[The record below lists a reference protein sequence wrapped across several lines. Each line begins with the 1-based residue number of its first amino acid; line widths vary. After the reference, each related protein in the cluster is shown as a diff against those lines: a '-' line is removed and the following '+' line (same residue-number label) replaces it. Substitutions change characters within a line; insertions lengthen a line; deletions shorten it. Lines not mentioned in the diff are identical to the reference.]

1 MVKKE
6 SKQICSVGV
15 AFVFLSSFLSMF
27 FGMGTYF
34 MFNVTGNDSYIAAII
49 GSILSIGIFFIFRYI
64 YFNNTEENIYDLTKK
79 LYGKGLGTFINLLFF
94 LAFIVISAIV
104 LFNLSNF
111 LNVEYLPDTNEN
123 FIKAIILVTII
134 YISSKSLSEI
144 VRVNQIFSYINIF
157 LIVVDICGLFSKIN
171 FKYVEPINCFGK
183 TCMLKSIFIYV
194 TLSIVPY
201 MMLLITSKKN
211 IIGAE
216 KDKTMSVV
224 NRTVLLTNI
233 LQIVIILMTI
243 LILGKD
249 FINVFRFPEYI
260 ALKQFT
266 LFNILERVENILALN
281 FYFNS
286 ISFLSFLFY
295 YMINF
300 LPDIKIKKWYSV
312 IISVVL
318 IIITS
323 LVFIE
328 GISFASIV
336 GKYIYYVILVG
347 IMLPILLIFTKMII
361 SAKKAKKTS
370 KYIAK
375 QV

>member
-34 MFNVTGNDSYIAAII
+34 MFNVTGNDSYLAAII

-64 YFNNTEENIYDLTKK
+64 YFHNTEEDIYSLTRK
-79 LYGKGLGTFINLLFF
+79 LFGKGFGTFINLFF
-94 LAFIVISAIV
+94 FISFFIISGVV

-134 YISSKSLSEI
+134 YISSKTLSEI
-144 VRVNQIFSYINIF
+144 VRVNQIFSYIN
-157 LIVVDICGLFSKIN
+157 LILIAIDICGLFSKVDI
-171 FKYVEPINCFGK
+171 KYIEPINCFGK
-183 TCMLKSIFIYV
+183 SCMLKSVFIYL

-211 IIGAE
+211 IIGTE
-216 KDKTMSVV
+216 KDKTMSVI

-233 LQIVIILMTI
+233 LQIVIILMTT

-249 FINVFRFPEYI
+249 FINIFRFPEYI

-266 LFNILERVENILALN
+266 LFNLLERVENILALN

-295 YMINF
+295 YMIKF
-300 LPDIKIKKWYSV
+300 LPDWKIKKWYSV
-312 IISVVL
+312 IISIVL
-318 IIITS
+318 IVVTS
-323 LVFIE
+323 LVFLE
-328 GISFASIV
+328 GISFSSIV
-336 GKYIYYVILVG
+336 GKYIYYVILIG
-347 IMLPILLIFTKMII
+347 IMLPILLIFTKLII
-361 SAKKAKKTS
+361 SAKKDKKNS

-375 QV
+375 

>member
-1 MVKKE
+1 MVEKE

-15 AFVFLSSFLSMF
+15 AFVFLSSFLAMF

-34 MFNVTGNDSYIAAII
+34 MFNVTGNDSYVAAII
-49 GSILSIGIFFIFRYI
+49 GSIISIGVFFIFRYI
-64 YFNNTEENIYDLTKK
+64 YFHNTENDIYSLTRK
-79 LYGKGLGTFINLLFF
+79 LFGKGFGTFINLLFF
-94 LAFIVISAIV
+94 ISFFVIATIV

-123 FIKAIILVTII
+123 FIKAIILITII

-144 VRVNQIFSYINIF
+144 VRVNQIFSYINLM
-157 LIVVDICGLFSKIN
+157 LIAIDICGLFSKIDI
-171 FKYVEPINCFGK
+171 KYIEPINCFGK

-211 IIGAE
+211 IIGTE
-216 KDKTMSVV
+216 KDKTMSVM
-224 NRTVLLTNI
+224 NRTVVLTNI

-300 LPDIKIKKWYSV
+300 LPNWKIKKWYSV
-312 IISVVL
+312 IISVILV
-318 IIITS
+318 IVTS
-323 LVFIE
+323 YVFLE
-328 GISFASIV
+328 GISFASII
-336 GKYIYYVILVG
+336 GKYIYYVILIG
-347 IMLPILLIFTKMII
+347 IMLPILFIFTKLII
-361 SAKKAKKTS
+361 SAKKDKKTS

-375 QV
+375 

>member
-34 MFNVTGNDSYIAAII
+34 MFNVTGNDSYLAAII

-64 YFNNTEENIYDLTKK
+64 YFHNTEEDIYSLTRK
-79 LYGKGLGTFINLLFF
+79 LFGKGFGTFINLFF
-94 LAFIVISAIV
+94 FISFFIISGVV

-134 YISSKSLSEI
+134 YISSKTLSEI
-144 VRVNQIFSYINIF
+144 VRVNQIFSYIN
-157 LIVVDICGLFSKIN
+157 LILIAIDICGLFSKVDI
-171 FKYVEPINCFGK
+171 KYIEPINCFGK
-183 TCMLKSIFIYV
+183 TCMLKSVFIYV

-201 MMLLITSKKN
+201 MMLLITSKNN
-211 IIGAE
+211 IIGTE
-216 KDKTMSVV
+216 KDKTMSVI

-233 LQIVIILMTI
+233 LQIIIILMTI

-295 YMINF
+295 YMIKF
-300 LPDIKIKKWYSV
+300 LPDWKIKKGYSV
-312 IISVVL
+312 IISIILIVV
-318 IIITS
+318 TS
-323 LVFIE
+323 LVFLE
-328 GISFASIV
+328 GISFSSIV

-347 IMLPILLIFTKMII
+347 IMLPILLIFTKLII
-361 SAKKAKKTS
+361 SSKKDKKNS

-375 QV
+375 

>member
-34 MFNVTGNDSYIAAII
+34 MFNVTGNDSYLAAII

-64 YFNNTEENIYDLTKK
+64 YFHNTEEDIYSLTRK
-79 LYGKGLGTFINLLFF
+79 LFGKGFGTFINLFF
-94 LAFIVISAIV
+94 FISFCVIAAIV

-144 VRVNQIFSYINIF
+144 VRVNQIFSYIN
-157 LIVVDICGLFSKIN
+157 LILIAIDICGLFSKVNI
-171 FKYVEPINCFGK
+171 KYIEPINYFGK
-183 TCMLKSIFIYV
+183 TCMLKSVFIYV

-201 MMLLITSKKN
+201 MMLLITSKNN
-211 IIGAE
+211 IIGTE
-216 KDKTMSVV
+216 KDKTMSVI
-224 NRTVLLTNI
+224 NRTVLLTNV
-233 LQIVIILMTI
+233 LQIIIILMTI

-295 YMINF
+295 YMIKF
-300 LPDIKIKKWYSV
+300 LPDWKIKKWYSV
-312 IISVVL
+312 IISIVL
-318 IIITS
+318 IIVTS
-323 LVFIE
+323 LVFLE

-336 GKYIYYVILVG
+336 GKYIYYVILIG
-347 IMLPILLIFTKMII
+347 IMLPILLIFTKLII
-361 SAKKAKKTS
+361 SAKKDKKNS

-375 QV
+375 